1 MTGHIRKRGK
11 HSWQIF
17 LELPRTRDG
26 RRRQKTVTVR
36 GTKRQAEAELTRMTN
51 EIATGAF
58 VEPTRMTVSAFLDR
72 WLADSA
78 AIRVSA
84 KTLERYEEIVR
95 KHLIA
100 ALGPIRLVDL
110 RPLHIQE
117 YYAAALRSGRL
128 DGKGA
133 LSAQTVLHHHR
144 VLREAL
150 HQAVRWQLLARNP
163 ADAVDPPK
171 PSRREMQVLDET
183 ETAEVLAAIRDSR
196 LRLAVFVAVT
206 TGLRRGEV
214 LALQWNDIDLAEQR
228 IHVNRT
234 VEQTKHHVRV
244 KEPKTA
250 KGRRTVTIPPVLVK
264 ELKRYRAAQ
273 LKLRLQVGAE
283 FNKDG
288 LLFYNE
294 RGTLWRPSALTR
306 AFSRV
311 MIRLGGKYVRL
322 HDLRH
327 SHATQLL
334 RHDIHP
340 KIVQERLGH
349 SSFKL
354 TMDTYTHV
362 IPSLQEHAADEVDAA
377 LTAALERVKRRPRR
391 RAPR

>member
-11 HSWQIF
+11 RSWQIF
-17 LELPRTRDG
+17 LEMPRTKDG

-36 GTKRQAEAELTRMTN
+36 GTKRQAEAELMRMTN
-51 EIATGAF
+51 EVATGAF
-58 VEPTRMTVSAFLDR
+58 VEPTRMTLSTFLDR

-84 KTLERYEEIVR
+84 KTFERYDEITR

-128 DGKGA
+128 DGKGG

-163 ADAVDPPK
+163 ADAVEPPK

-183 ETAEVLAAIRDSR
+183 ETAEVLAAIQDSR

-214 LALQWNDIDLAEQR
+214 LALRWNDIDLAEQR

-234 VEQTKHHVRV
+234 VEQTKREIRV

-273 LKLRLQVGAE
+273 LKLRLQVGPE

-311 MIRLGGKYVRL
+311 MTRLGGKYVRL

-377 LTAALERVKRRPRR
+377 LTAAIERVKRRPRR
-391 RAPR
+391 SPR